1 MDGNLNHEICFPARR
16 RLNLIPWETDLSCG
30 RKQRMHQSRCF
41 KHPGRSPFGSHPV
54 FPVTSPAAA
63 RLALLKCGR
72 FTVSYLPCLTR
83 VPVMIS
89 CRPIATPLYVM
100 TLFQQDI
107 FKTSAQFSDQ
117 DQAASIFPTYW
128 YYWCYWSGLY
138 DPGCL
143 SPTIILITEK

>member
-63 RLALLKCGR
+63 CLALLKCGR
-72 FTVSYLPCLTR
+72 FTVSYLPCLAR
-83 VPVMIS
+83 VPVTIS

-107 FKTSAQFSDQ
+107 FLTRIKQLPYFQLTG
-117 DQAASIFPTYW
+117 TTGVT
-128 YYWCYWSGLY
+128 GLDFTTQGVY
-138 DPGCL
+138 HLPL
-143 SPTIILITEK
+143 Y